1 MVIFNSYVKL
11 PVGICVDVQ
20 KKNHTELQL
29 GFPTCRAP
37 GWLVCTSTPTQI
49 GPGRSTV
56 AMVMVAMGP
65 VIYVYMYIYIYGWDI
80 NILKLFSWRKCDA
93 HVPLTVPAPIFCWT

>member
-65 VIYVYMYIYIYGWDI
+65 VIYVYMYIYIWMGYQHPEA
-80 NILKLFSWRKCDA
+80 LLMEK
-93 HVPLTVPAPIFCWT
+93 V